1 MPSWTLSQM
10 TESGMCI
17 MHADSY
23 LVETIGCLNNILD
36 LFFNFFFNL
45 LCGYKVYVINNECS
59 HLKEKITH

>member
-1 MPSWTLSQM
+1 M

-36 LFFNFFFNL
+36 LFFNFFSIFFVDIKYML
-45 LCGYKVYVINNECS
+45 LTMNAHI
-59 HLKEKITH
+59 